1 MLALKKPGFNMI
13 LTLMKRWPWWRME
26 HQYFQREETQGRESH
41 PSGLAEPN
49 LRVKAWPQLEQRALL
64 RVSSNK
70 LSEPS

>member
-1 MLALKKPGFNMI
+1 MFALEKPGFNTI

-26 HQYFQREETQGRESH
+26 HQYFQRQGTQGREGH

-49 LRVKAWPQLEQRALL
+49 LRVTAWPQLEQQAPL